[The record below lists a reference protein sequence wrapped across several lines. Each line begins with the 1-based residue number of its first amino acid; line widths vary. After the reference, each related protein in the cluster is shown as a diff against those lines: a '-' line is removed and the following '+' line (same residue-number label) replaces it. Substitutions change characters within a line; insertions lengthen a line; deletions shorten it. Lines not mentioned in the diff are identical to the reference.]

1 MMAQKNMAIAII
13 ISFLLTGLGIAY
25 AGDVKKGLIYFAIAI
40 VLNILGMWV
49 SFIFSILS
57 IILWVYALYQ
67 TYLEVKAVNGY

>member
-1 MMAQKNMAIAII
+1 MAQKNMAIAII
-13 ISFLLTGLGIAY
+13 LSILLTGIGIAY

>member
-1 MMAQKNMAIAII
+1 MAQKNMAIAII
-13 ISFLLTGLGIAY
+13 LSILLTGIGIAY

-57 IILWVYALYQ
+57 IIIWVYALYQ

>member
-1 MMAQKNMAIAII
+1 MAQKNMAIAII

-25 AGDVKKGLIYFAIAI
+25 AGDVKKGLIFFAIAI

>member
-1 MMAQKNMAIAII
+1 MAQKNMAIAII

>member
-1 MMAQKNMAIAII
+1 MAQKNMAIAII

-57 IILWVYALYQ
+57 LILWVYALYQ

>member
-1 MMAQKNMAIAII
+1 
-13 ISFLLTGLGIAY
+13 LTGLGIAY

>member
-1 MMAQKNMAIAII
+1 MAQKNMAIAII
-13 ISFLLTGLGIAY
+13 LSILLTGIGIAY

-57 IILWVYALYQ
+57 LILWVYALYQ

>member
-1 MMAQKNMAIAII
+1 MAQKNMAIAII

-57 IILWVYALYQ
+57 IILWIYALYQ

>member
-1 MMAQKNMAIAII
+1 MAQKNMAIAII

-57 IILWVYALYQ
+57 IIFWIYALYQ

>member
-1 MMAQKNMAIAII
+1 MAQKNMAIAII
-13 ISFLLTGLGIAY
+13 LSILLTGIGIAY

-57 IILWVYALYQ
+57 IIFWIYALYQ
-67 TYLEVKAVNGY
+67 TYLEVKAVNGN

>member
-1 MMAQKNMAIAII
+1 MAQKNMAIAII

-57 IILWVYALYQ
+57 IIIWVYALYQ